1 MISIL
6 IDGIELQVPS
16 GTTILEAARGA
27 GFQIPTLCY
36 HKSLKPFGS
45 CRLCLVEL
53 SGAEGEKKQVV
64 SSCAYPVEEKG
75 LIVHTETPVVL
86 QSRKMIL
93 SLLLARYPGVE
104 MLQKM
109 AAEWWVGSADLPVEG
124 DPVEDCILCGRCVRV
139 CREVIGKDAISF
151 AYRGVDRRVSSPFD
165 QKPRDCIGC
174 TACAYVC
181 PTGAVR
187 VSEVDNRRFIA
198 PWHSEL
204 DLLTCLDCGEA
215 FAPRAVF
222 DHLEKIVVEKE
233 VPKEVL
239 RPGFDPVGKV
249 APASRQI
256 ASDQVEVDTA
266 LCSRC
271 RRKRAAGVSV
281 KNQAG
286 KVDYLQAGHK

>member
-6 IDGIELQVPS
+6 IDGIELQVPP
-16 GTTILEAARGA
+16 GTTILEAARDA

-45 CRLCLVEL
+45 CRLCVVEL
-53 SGAEGEKKQVV
+53 SGAGGEKKQVV

-75 LIVHTETPVVL
+75 LIVHTETPAVL
-86 QSRKMIL
+86 QARKMIL

-104 MLQKM
+104 LLQKL
-109 AAEWWVGSADLPVEG
+109 AAEWWVDSADLPVEG

-151 AYRGVDRRVSSPFD
+151 AYRGVERRVSSPFD
-165 QKPRDCIGC
+165 QNPPDCIGC
-174 TACAYVC
+174 TACAHVC

-187 VSEVDNRRFIA
+187 ISEENKRRFIA

-204 DLLTCLDCGEA
+204 ELLTCLDCGEA
-215 FAPRAVF
+215 FVPRAVL
-222 DHLEKIVVEKE
+222 DHLEKILPGKE

-239 RPGFDPVGKV
+239 RPGFDPVDR
-249 APASRQI
+249 ADPASLQA
-256 ASDQVEVDTA
+256 ASHRAAVDTA

-281 KNQAG
+281 KNQVR
-286 KVDYLQAGHK
+286 KVDYLQAGYR